1 MQTDWGK
8 AFVSLSIWRRPI
20 HERGWIRP
28 RHRVYPAKPKE
39 GIRPSNFGGVD
50 GLTGTEGRRLGGG
63 ALGQE
68 VLSVVLVDVEF
79 DHERAGRL
87 RSPFI
92 RANQRASIRFGPR
105 KNTKPTIAEKTPGG
119 RGPDE
124 RSALALQTPQG

>member
-1 MQTDWGK
+1 MCLD
-8 AFVSLSIWRRPI
+8 AFLRQRQFLG
-20 HERGWIRP
+20 HFG
-28 RHRVYPAKPKE
+28 AGPKE
-39 GIRPSNFGGVD
+39 DLVRCLP
-50 GLTGTEGRRLGGG
+50 TERWMRRLR
-63 ALGQE
+63 
-68 VLSVVLVDVEF
+68 VVLVDVEF

-92 RANQRASIRFGPR
+92 RANANQRASIRFGPR